1 MMHSEELTEPGR
13 QIFLSMSKL
22 LDAAGLDYQGR
33 FIDLG
38 DRRVH
43 YLDYGEGPPVLM
55 LHGGGAGSA
64 IWFKQIEVLSK
75 TRRVIA
81 PDHPVFGLSSQDA
94 YKAPLLPYLLS
105 YMIRLFDELGLSRV
119 DVVGLSMGAQAA
131 LAMALEHPDRLGKL
145 IVIDSAGLG
154 RDFPLVFKLAT
165 VPFFG
170 RLIVKP
176 NRWGQDNYFKTMEV
190 VDSDFAAASAYK
202 QYAYDVTLSD
212 GHGRAMRSSLAA
224 ITSFKGQK
232 SIFTDEELASIT
244 APTLAIWGAEDRVF
258 PVEHGY
264 RLAHLLP
271 NVSLHIIEDARHVP
285 FLDHPNMVNELITGF
300 LNSH

>member
-1 MMHSEELTEPGR
+1 MHSEEFIEPER

-22 LDAAGLDYQGR
+22 LDIAGLDYQGG

-38 DRRVH
+38 DHLVH

-64 IWFKQIEVLSK
+64 IWFKQIQVLSK

-94 YKAPLLPYLLS
+94 YKEPFLPNLVS
-105 YMIRLFDELGLSRV
+105 YMVRLFDELGLNCV

-145 IVIDSAGLG
+145 VVIDSAGLG
-154 RDFPLVFKLAT
+154 RDFPLIFKLAT
-165 VPFFG
+165 VPLFG
-170 RLIVKP
+170 RLIVRP

-190 VDSDFAAASAYK
+190 VNSDFTGASAYK
-202 QYAYDVTLSD
+202 QYAYDVTLPD
-212 GHGRAMRSSLAA
+212 GHGHAMRSSLAT
-224 ITSFKGQK
+224 ITNILGQK
-232 SIFTDEELASIT
+232 SIFTDKELASIST
-244 APTLAIWGAEDRVF
+244 PTLALWGAEDRIF
-258 PVEHGY
+258 PLEHGY
-264 RLAHLLP
+264 RLAQLLP
-271 NVSLHIIEDARHVP
+271 NVSMHIIEDARHVP
-285 FLDHPNMVNELITGF
+285 FLDHPDAVNDLITGF
-300 LNSH
+300 LNDP

>member
-1 MMHSEELTEPGR
+1 MHSKEFIEPER

-22 LDAAGLDYQGR
+22 LDIVGLDYQGG

-38 DRRVH
+38 DHLVH

-64 IWFKQIEVLSK
+64 IWFKQIQVLSK

-94 YKAPLLPYLLS
+94 YKAPFLPNLVT
-105 YMIRLFDELGLSRV
+105 YMVRLFDELGLNCV

-145 IVIDSAGLG
+145 VVIDSAGLG
-154 RDFPLVFKLAT
+154 RDFPLIFKLAT
-165 VPFFG
+165 VPLFG
-170 RLIVKP
+170 RLIVRP

-190 VDSDFAAASAYK
+190 VNSDFTGASAYK
-202 QYAYDVTLSD
+202 QYAYDVTLPD
-212 GHGRAMRSSLAA
+212 GHGHAMRSSLAA
-224 ITSFKGQK
+224 ITNILGQK
-232 SIFTDEELASIT
+232 SIFTDEELASIS
-244 APTLAIWGAEDRVF
+244 APTLALWGAEDRVF
-258 PVEHGY
+258 PLKHGY
-264 RLAHLLP
+264 RLAQLLP
-271 NVSLHIIEDARHVP
+271 NVNMHIIDGARHVP
-285 FLDHPNMVNELITGF
+285 FLDHPDTANDLITGF
-300 LNSH
+300 LNDP

>member
-1 MMHSEELTEPGR
+1 MHSEELTEPDR

-33 FIDLG
+33 FIDL
-38 DRRVH
+38 DDHRVH

-64 IWFKQIEVLSK
+64 IWFKQIKVLSK

-94 YKAPLLPYLLS
+94 YKAPLLPYLVS
-105 YMIRLFDELGLSRV
+105 YMVRLFDELGLSRV

-190 VDSDFAAASAYK
+190 VDSDFVEASAYK

-224 ITSFKGQK
+224 ITSIMGQK
-232 SIFTDEELASIT
+232 SIFTNEELASIT
-244 APTLAIWGAEDRVF
+244 APTLAIWGARDRVF
-258 PVEHGY
+258 PVDHGY

-271 NVSLHIIEDARHVP
+271 NASLHIIEDARHVP

>member
-1 MMHSEELTEPGR
+1 MMHSEELTEPDR

-33 FIDLG
+33 FIDL
-38 DRRVH
+38 DDHRVH

-64 IWFKQIEVLSK
+64 IWFKQIKVLSK

-81 PDHPVFGLSSQDA
+81 PDLQVFGLSSQDA
-94 YKAPLLPYLLS
+94 YKAPFLPYILS
-105 YMIRLFDELGLSRV
+105 YMVRLFDALGLSRV

-145 IVIDSAGLG
+145 IVIGSAGLG
-154 RDFPLVFKLAT
+154 RDFPLVFKLAN
-165 VPFFG
+165 VPLFG

-176 NRWGQDNYFKTMEV
+176 NRWGQDFYFKTMEV
-190 VDSDFAAASAYK
+190 VDSDFPEASAYK
-202 QYAYDVTLSD
+202 QYAYDVTLPD
-212 GHGRAMRSSLAA
+212 GHGRAMRSSLAV

-244 APTLAIWGAEDRVF
+244 APTLAIWGAEDQVF

-264 RLAHLLP
+264 RLVHLLP
-271 NVSLHIIEDARHVP
+271 NASLHIIEDARHVP
-285 FLDHPNMVNELITGF
+285 FLDHPHRVNDLITGF
-300 LNSH
+300 LNDL

>member
-1 MMHSEELTEPGR
+1 MHSEEFIEPER

-22 LDAAGLDYQGR
+22 LDIAGLDYQGG

-38 DRRVH
+38 DHLVH

-64 IWFKQIEVLSK
+64 IWFKQIQVLSK

-94 YKAPLLPYLLS
+94 YKAPFLPNLVT
-105 YMIRLFDELGLSRV
+105 YMVRLFDELGLNRV

-145 IVIDSAGLG
+145 VVIDSAGLG
-154 RDFPLVFKLAT
+154 RDFPLIFKLAT
-165 VPFFG
+165 VPLFG
-170 RLIVKP
+170 RLIVRP

-190 VDSDFAAASAYK
+190 VNSDFTGASSYK

-212 GHGRAMRSSLAA
+212 GHGHGMRSSLAA
-224 ITSFKGQK
+224 ITNILGQK
-232 SIFTDEELASIT
+232 SIFTDEELASISV
-244 APTLAIWGAEDRVF
+244 PTLALWGAEDRVF
-258 PVEHGY
+258 PLEHGY
-264 RLAHLLP
+264 RLAQLLP
-271 NVSLHIIEDARHVP
+271 NVNMHIIEDARHVP
-285 FLDHPNMVNELITGF
+285 FLDHPDTANDLITGF
-300 LNSH
+300 LNDP